1 MQQVNLP
8 VANPMMVL
16 REEFDDWAVLFDP
29 DTGDSFGLD
38 PVGIFVWKRLD
49 GKRTIETILEELRA
63 ECPDVPDDAEAQV
76 QTFID
81 DTLERG
87 LVGQDFD
94 AK

>member
-8 VANPMMVL
+8 VANPIMVL

-49 GKRTIETILEELRA
+49 GKHTIEAILEELRT
-63 ECPDVPDDAEAQV
+63 ECKDVPEDAEAQV
-76 QTFID
+76 RTFID
-81 DTLERG
+81 DTVERG
-87 LVGQDFD
+87 LVGQEFQS
-94 AK
+94 K